1 MMCSDQKLLIKPI
14 EQNVSNA
21 REFLLEQFKELVTPS
36 FNKLTPPKAYV
47 NKVDEID
54 MD

>member
-1 MMCSDQKLLIKPI
+1 MTRSDQKLLIKPI

-21 REFLLEQFKELVTPS
+21 REFLLEQLKELVKPS
-36 FNKLTPPKAYV
+36 FNQLTPSTKYD
-47 NKVDEID
+47 NEVDEID